1 MTLDPVH
8 FDGIAQLAGRIESG
22 VDASDH
28 RDVAGTVWEE
38 FLDPLYYEGT
48 PVIEPLGD
56 QRCRLVDCEDAA
68 LMESPFPTQHGLD
81 SGTINPTTFKN
92 GLVIDVAQAA
102 MAAVPSDLDLHRGRT
117 IVSTVHANDGTVDV
131 TEDDWSLFDQGYG
144 RGRIL
149 QAPRVDRFE
158 QTVVHALALYL
169 AESTHAKLNADVVSD
184 LLILDGPIYPTG
196 LLKWTNQD
204 PTLAELLVEDERPR
218 DVVQHYVDLVERF
231 VERDVPLVGFVK
243 NTASKA
249 ITRTVRRKSAA
260 PWVNDAA
267 FFEQILRRT
276 DDDGETET
284 DALTFTNWFVSRAG
298 ADCPLSVESELDLDL
313 TKELDPREYEVTFFV
328 LYDPREELVYRVEA
342 PYAFTKDPD
351 LREELTMQMVTDV
364 AGRTGP
370 PLAVEKADEL
380 ARISVQEKA
389 ALQRQL
395 EETFDSDRQRA
406 YNDVRWDGVEF

>member
-8 FDGIAQLAGRIESG
+8 FDGIAELAGRIESG

-28 RDVAGTVWEE
+28 RDLASTVWRD
-38 FLDPLYYEGT
+38 FLDPLYHEGT
-48 PVIEPLGD
+48 AVLEPLDD
-56 QRCRLVDCEDAA
+56 QRRRLVDIEDAA

-102 MAAVPSDLDLHRGRT
+102 MAAVPSDLELHRGRT

-131 TEDDWSLFDQGYG
+131 TEDDWSLFDDGYG

-231 VERDVPLVGFVK
+231 VGRDVPLVGFVK
-243 NTASKA
+243 STASKA
-249 ITRTVRRKSAA
+249 ITRTVRRKTAA

-267 FFEQILRRT
+267 LFEQVLSRT
-276 DDDGETET
+276 DDDGEVDT
-284 DALTFTNWFVSRAG
+284 DVLTFSNWFRSRAG
-298 ADCPLSVESELDLDL
+298 TDRPLSVESDLDLDL
-313 TKELDPREYEVTFFV
+313 RKELDPEAYEVTFFV
-328 LYDPREELVYRVEA
+328 IYDPREELVYRVEA
-342 PYAFTKDPD
+342 PYAFTRDPD
-351 LREELTMQMVTDV
+351 LREDLTMQVVSDV
-364 AGRTGP
+364 AARTGP

-380 ARISVQEKA
+380 ARISRQEKA

-395 EETFDSDRQRA
+395 EETFSSDRQRE
-406 YNDVRWDGVEF
+406 YDDVRWDGEF